1 MQRGGI
7 PDSWLSPDHLTGYR
21 IISWIASDYIF
32 KYIDIFEHTVY
43 DDLMNKNEWTA
54 MTASEPDQRSAL
66 ASPLRLEILGLFTG
80 NEPLAIADMA
90 GLMGR
95 TAGSLYYHIGI
106 LEKARLLRRAGTR
119 PKGKRHEA
127 LFYPTTSLIDLE
139 AEKGGESAELALKAM
154 SSAFRMA
161 ERDLEAAFRRSDY
174 VTEGP
179 GRNVLAFRLHLRVSP
194 KLLAG
199 VNEHLEAID
208 ELVRTE
214 TAKNPGPS
222 PDDQHLSL
230 TFALLPLRGRGKQE
244 PGKGV

>member
-1 MQRGGI
+1 
-7 PDSWLSPDHLTGYR
+7 
-21 IISWIASDYIF
+21 
-32 KYIDIFEHTVY
+32 
-43 DDLMNKNEWTA
+43 MNKNEWTA
-54 MTASEPDQRSAL
+54 MTASAPDQRSAL

-90 GLMGR
+90 SLMGR
-95 TAGSLYYHIGI
+95 TAGSLYYHVDI

-127 LFYPTTSLIDLE
+127 LFYPAASILDLE
-139 AEKGGESAELALKAM
+139 AEKGGESAELALKTM

-161 ERDLEAAFRRSDY
+161 ERDLEASFRRRDC

-179 GRNVLAFRLHLRVSP
+179 GRNALAFRLHLRVSP
-194 KLLAG
+194 RLLAG
-199 VNEHLEAID
+199 INKHLEAID
-208 ELVRTE
+208 ELLRTE

-230 TFALLPLRGRGKQE
+230 TLALLPLKGRGKE
-244 PGKGV
+244 ETGRGI